1 MRNLPDRKSQ
11 SAAFTGS
18 AIRVHFGR
26 TPGCNR
32 DYRHADRLA
41 LAGPAAHRQAAEGA
55 ACLSNLRQLSMA
67 IFSFST
73 DHLGRMPARGGFNL
87 YKMDPVT
94 YQISQIVSDSDPY
107 VSNPADW
114 IAWQRIKDP
123 VTGIPDSAANQNI
136 TYSAIAPYLGGQH
149 ITTTTGDAANNVNAT
164 LDAIFRCPAD
174 NIASRP
180 SHADTSHGYYRYSYA
195 INIAY
200 SNPVF
205 AFANQ
210 VAGGNWPTGARFD
223 GNFNGLITSIH
234 AASEKVLLICED
246 EQTLNDAFVLLPIPM
261 PGIPAAAWMPFPRGT
276 MPISPAPT
284 SLMNTTQVNVDC
296 YGNVAFCDGHS
307 ELFTRKDA
315 LRGRYSGNPNP
326 DAPGF

>member
-1 MRNLPDRKSQ
+1 MRNLLDRKAQ
-11 SAAFTGS
+11 SAASPARQIGFTLVELLVVIGII
-18 AIRVHFGR
+18 AILVGLLL
-26 TPGCNR
+26 P
-32 DYRHADRLA
+32 A
-41 LAGPAAHRQAAEGA
+41 LRRARQAAEAA

-87 YKMDPVT
+87 YKMDPVS
-94 YQISQIVSDSDPY
+94 YQISQITSDSDPY

-149 ITTTTGDAANNVNAT
+149 ITTTTGDAANSVNAT

-174 NIASRP
+174 TIASRP

-200 SNPVF
+200 CNPVY
-205 AFANQ
+205 AFPNR

-223 GNFNGLITSIH
+223 GNFNGLITSIR

-246 EQTLNDAFVLLPIPM
+246 EQTLDDGSFTPDTYAWNGGRVDAVSSRHDANFA
-261 PGIPAAAWMPFPRGT
+261 GA
-276 MPISPAPT
+276 S

>member
-1 MRNLPDRKSQ
+1 
-11 SAAFTGS
+11 
-18 AIRVHFGR
+18 
-26 TPGCNR
+26 
-32 DYRHADRLA
+32 
-41 LAGPAAHRQAAEGA
+41 
-55 ACLSNLRQLSMA
+55 
-67 IFSFST
+67 
-73 DHLGRMPARGGFNL
+73 
-87 YKMDPVT
+87 MDPVN
-94 YQISQIVSDSDPY
+94 YQVTQITSSSDPNVAY
-107 VSNPADW
+107 PADW

-123 VTGIPDSAANQNI
+123 VTGISDSASNQNI

-149 ITTTTGDAANNVNAT
+149 ITTTTGDAANNVNAA

-200 SNPVF
+200 SNPVY
-205 AFANQ
+205 AFTNH
-210 VAGGNWPTGARFD
+210 VTGGNWPVGARVD

-246 EQTLNDAFVLLPIPM
+246 EQTLNDASFTPDTYAWNTTIPIDAVSSRHDAN
-261 PGIPAAAWMPFPRGT
+261 AAGA
-276 MPISPAPT
+276 A
-284 SLMNTTQVNVDC
+284 SLMNTTQVDVDC

-307 ELFTRKDA
+307 EVFTRKDA
-315 LRGRYSGNPNP
+315 LRAKYSGNPNP

>member
-1 MRNLPDRKSQ
+1 MRNLPDRKSR
-11 SAAFTGS
+11 SAAFP
-18 AIRVHFGR
+18 ARQFGF
-26 TPGCNR
+26 TLVELLVVIGIIAMLIGLLLP
-32 DYRHADRLA
+32 A
-41 LAGPAAHRQAAEGA
+41 LRRARQAAEGA

-67 IFSFST
+67 VFSFST

-123 VTGIPDSAANQNI
+123 VTGVPDSAANQNI

-205 AFANQ
+205 AFANH
-210 VAGGNWPTGARFD
+210 VAGGNWPTGARVD

-246 EQTLNDAFVLLPIPM
+246 EQTLNDASFSPDTYAWNTSIPVDAVSSRHDAN
-261 PGIPAAAWMPFPRGT
+261 AASA
-276 MPISPAPT
+276 T

-307 ELFTRKDA
+307 ELFTRKNA